1 MIEDVERSEDGK
13 SQEGKRSF
21 NINKITFLMIEDME
35 SNLLKET
42 TYLCPL
48 INTRV
53 YFFLILDVVCRLM
66 GSTRNATK
74 PWSTPP
80 PPRRHNHP
88 TS

>member
-1 MIEDVERSEDGK
+1 MLRKTIKLSWYDDFQMLKMEIKFAEGN
-13 SQEGKRSF
+13 SQLMFIKL
-21 NINKITFLMIEDME
+21 TFQPI
-35 SNLLKET
+35 
-42 TYLCPL
+42 
-48 INTRV
+48 
-53 YFFLILDVVCRLM
+53 FLILDVVCRLM